1 MKQQAG
7 MEHVEFTDQQV
18 RAVTVWKVEAD
29 YFTAKSARNP
39 SRICTETP
47 RRWCY
52 HPRQRG

>member
-18 RAVTVWKVEAD
+18 RTVTVWKVEAD
-29 YFTAKSARNP
+29 YYTAKKCASP
-39 SRICTETP
+39 SRICTET

-52 HPRQRG
+52 HPRQKS